1 MNTASRM
8 ESTGKKNC
16 IQISDYTANLL
27 IKAGKTNWIKLRE
40 DKITAKGKGEMTTWF
55 VDLSANGIKPSHM
68 SDSVTPDVN
77 IREEENASTTEP
89 EDEVFTPRTRRLI
102 DWNVEVLLRLLR
114 QIEATR
120 NAFGKSKCGGKVLNE
135 SLLQPLA
142 GKTVLDEVKEVI
154 SLKPHGSK
162 TCQID
167 IENVELSTSVSDQLR
182 DYVENIGRL
191 YRNNPVR
198 WCRSRCDGMTHI
210 LTLHYRSFSSMS

>member
-16 IQISDYTANLL
+16 IQISDHTANLL
-27 IKAGKTNWIKLRE
+27 IKAGKANWIKLRE
-40 DKITAKGKGEMTTWF
+40 DKIIAKGKGEMTTWF
-55 VDLSANGIKPSHM
+55 VDLSANGTKPSDT
-68 SDSVTPDVN
+68 SDSVTSEVN
-77 IREEENASTTEP
+77 IREGEKGSST
-89 EDEVFTPRTRRLI
+89 EDEVFTPRTKRLI

-120 NAFGKSKCGGKVLNE
+120 IASGKRNYGGKMLNE
-135 SLLQPLA
+135 SLLQPQA

-154 SLKPHGSK
+154 SLKTHGSK
-162 TCQID
+162 TCGID
-167 IENVELSTSVSDQLR
+167 IEKVELSTSVSDQLR

-198 WCRSRCDGMTHI
+198 WCRSRCDCMPHI
-210 LTLHYRSFSSMS
+210 LTLHYRAFSSLS